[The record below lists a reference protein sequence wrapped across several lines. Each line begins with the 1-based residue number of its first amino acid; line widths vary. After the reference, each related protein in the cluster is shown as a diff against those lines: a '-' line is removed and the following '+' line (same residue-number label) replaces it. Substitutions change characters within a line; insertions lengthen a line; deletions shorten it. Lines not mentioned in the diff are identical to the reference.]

1 MTDHELRR
9 SVEAWRAQRHAALR
23 RPMSWLSLV
32 GLDWLHDGTNVIGS
46 GPEAAVRLA
55 RGPALAGEIDLR
67 DGGAYATSAVNG
79 ALLHAGEPVHQLP
92 LVADADATDDL
103 PPTTLEVEDLR
114 LRLIRRG
121 NHGERFA
128 IRTWD
133 TTAQSLRAF
142 EGIDHWQVD
151 PAWAVRARFDPS
163 PPGTTIPVPDVLGDT
178 IDTPSPGTLHFDVGG
193 VPCQLTALEG
203 GDHGEL
209 WLIFADATNGA
220 ETYGAGR
227 FLYTDAPGTGGTVIV
242 DFNRAYNPPCVFSPF
257 ATCPLPPAGNRLNV
271 RIEAGERDF
280 HPAN

>member
-1 MTDHELRR
+1 MTEGDLRR
-9 SVEAWRAQRHAALR
+9 SVEGWRAQRYAALR

-32 GLDWLHDGTNVIGS
+32 GLDWLHDGTNFIGS
-46 GPEAAVRLA
+46 DASADVRLA
-55 RGPALAGEIDLR
+55 RGPLVAGEIELR
-67 DGGAYATSAVNG
+67 HGRAYATSAAEG
-79 ALLHAGEPVHQLP
+79 ALGVAGEPVRKLL
-92 LVADADATDDL
+92 LVADTDATDEV

-114 LRLIRRG
+114 LRLVRRG
-121 NHGERFA
+121 KVGHRLA

-133 TTAQSLRAF
+133 TTAAALRTF
-142 EGIDHWQVD
+142 HGIDHWPVD
-151 PAWAVRARFDPS
+151 AAWAVNARFEPS
-163 PPGTTIPVPDVLGDT
+163 PPGTTIPVPDVLGDM

-193 VPCQLTALEG
+193 IQCHLTAVEG

-227 FLYTDAPGTGGTVIV
+227 FLYTDAPGTDGTVIV
-242 DFNRAYNPPCVFSPF
+242 DFNRAYNPPCVFSPY

-271 RIEAGERDF
+271 RIEAGEQDF